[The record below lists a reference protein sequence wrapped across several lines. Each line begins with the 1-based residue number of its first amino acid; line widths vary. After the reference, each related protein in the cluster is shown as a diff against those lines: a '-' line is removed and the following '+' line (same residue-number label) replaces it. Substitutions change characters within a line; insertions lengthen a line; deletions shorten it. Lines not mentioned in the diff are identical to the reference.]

1 MCIVFSNS
9 KTKTSYLVMFYL
21 RHPGVIWSEAK
32 TRCGSESDLR
42 DSIARGDV
50 VEITTAGNR
59 KLYMFPTLQ
68 LNDKKSRSSLQ
79 SISRG
84 LKITGEQYDEIGK
97 VMDDLDF
104 SSLGGSGPPALVHHL
119 I

>member
-1 MCIVFSNS
+1 
-9 KTKTSYLVMFYL
+9 MFYL

-104 SSLGGSGPPALVHHL
+104 SSLGGSGSGPPALVRHL